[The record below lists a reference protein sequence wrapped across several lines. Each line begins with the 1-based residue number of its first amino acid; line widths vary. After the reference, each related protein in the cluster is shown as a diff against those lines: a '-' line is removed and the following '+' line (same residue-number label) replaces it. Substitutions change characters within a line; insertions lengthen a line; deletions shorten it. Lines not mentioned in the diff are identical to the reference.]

1 MRPNRVARRRVSY
14 ECCLAPLK
22 LGLFGPLALYVCA
35 WLFGPK
41 LQPSDSHLA
50 ILSLFASSFCH
61 HIQHSV
67 LSCSFR
73 RNPSVELKSS
83 VTKYSSAIRGQWP
96 LILANNIKQS
106 SPNNLRTKAIELSPQ
121 RILGIGRKP
130 PKQQSGHGTSSANL
144 PLLEIVFVTL
154 SAQRFCLAGVEH
166 LSSPV
171 LLITWCLRILLQ
183 KDFSQKLAEKN
194 QQFFCALSQ
203 KFGQEDFTHFHSV
216 TTRFPWAGHVGS
228 AQRDGRPGSPAFL
241 PGVHH
246 DGLTTQT
253 LTVQSRDGLES
264 LPHPK
269 EKPQNWITGWLNH
282 VESC

>member
-130 PKQQSGHGTSSANL
+130 PKQQSRHGTSSANL

-183 KDFSQKLAEKN
+183 KDTKKINS
-194 QQFFCALSQ
+194 FF
-203 KFGQEDFTHFHSV
+203 V
-216 TTRFPWAGHVGS
+216 P
-228 AQRDGRPGSPAFL
+228 
-241 PGVHH
+241 
-246 DGLTTQT
+246 
-253 LTVQSRDGLES
+253 
-264 LPHPK
+264 
-269 EKPQNWITGWLNH
+269 
-282 VESC
+282 